1 MKSSY
6 SCQLGRRHRTFT
18 SGVLRKQ
25 SGSLMLESL
34 IAMLIFALG
43 VMAMFGLQATAMKHI
58 GEAKYRLD
66 AQFLANELAGTIW
79 ANAESAYA
87 TSLAGASTPLQPA
100 DITNAQASANA
111 AVLAFNCGL
120 NCGAS
125 TALNDWL
132 QRVQSTM
139 PGVVL
144 GGTPVAAPG
153 VQITQAGD
161 GSGNQV
167 TITIQWQTSNSRGA
181 ALQTHNFQ
189 TTAYVNL

>member
-1 MKSSY
+1 M
-6 SCQLGRRHRTFT
+6 RM
-18 SGVLRKQ
+18 LRKQ

-34 IAMLIFALG
+34 IAMLIFGLG

-66 AQFLANELAGTIW
+66 AQFLANELAGIIW
-79 ANAESAYA
+79 ANAQSAYA
-87 TSLAGASTPLQPA
+87 ASLATASTPLQPT
-100 DITNAQASANA
+100 DITNAQNAANA
-111 AVLAFNCGL
+111 AVLAYDCGP

-125 TALNDWL
+125 TAMSGWL

-167 TITIQWQTSNSRGA
+167 TITIQWQTSNNRGA
-181 ALQTHNFQ
+181 SLQIHQFQ
-189 TTAYVNL
+189 TSAYVNL